1 MAVAVVPVEGIMG
14 SLIGD
19 SGIVIATAS
28 VVLVV
33 NDDDDDDNNSD
44 SLKFNDTVLVCGV
57 GTSGEN
63 TVFGKMG
70 TFVNRPPLGGCGVP
84 GTVPQP
90 PFNDDVVFDEYGF
103 GGGGTM
109 RMGA

>member
-19 SGIVIATAS
+19 SGIVIATVL
-28 VVLVV
+28 VVVVV
-33 NDDDDDDNNSD
+33 NDDEDDNNIE
-44 SLKFNDTVLVCGV
+44 SLEFNNTILLCGV
-57 GTSGEN
+57 WTSGEN